1 MWVANL
7 AAGAILLF
15 FGMIIRF
22 FKLSG
27 LIAGYNTASKEEKE
41 KYDEE
46 KLIKYVSNMLF
57 AASAVLLIG
66 GFLAILKSIAIYFIG
81 ISWALFF
88 IIILGGVIYMNAGNS
103 VKK

>member
-1 MWVANL
+1 MWAANL
-7 AAGAILLF
+7 TGGAILLF
-15 FGMIIRF
+15 LGLVIRY

-46 KLIKYVSNMLF
+46 KLIKYVSNMLL

-66 GFLAILKSIAIYFIG
+66 GFLSIFVNIPIYLIS
-81 ISWALFF
+81 ISWGLFF
-88 IIILGGVIYMNAGNS
+88 VIILGGVIYMNVGNP